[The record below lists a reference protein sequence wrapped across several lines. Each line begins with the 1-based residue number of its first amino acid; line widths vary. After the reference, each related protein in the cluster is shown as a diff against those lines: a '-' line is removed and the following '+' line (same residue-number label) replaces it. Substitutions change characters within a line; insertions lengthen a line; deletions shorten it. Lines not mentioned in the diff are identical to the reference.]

1 MKFDFTGSRWF
12 LLMVAVVLPLLL
24 LAVAAILNAGIC
36 YVMVLL
42 VWIGVALMLF
52 YLPKVQD

>member
-12 LLMVAVVLPLLL
+12 LLMVAIVLPLLL

-42 VWIGVALMLF
+42 VWIGTALMVF
-52 YLPKVQD
+52 YLPAVQD

>member
-1 MKFDFTGSRWF
+1 MKLDFAGSRWF

-24 LAVAAILNAGIC
+24 LAVAAVLNAGIC